1 MKWTKEKAY
10 AFNKLLDVF
19 DEVLDR
25 HVKDRKDYE
34 RYDKRMRKCLDEIF
48 PERVKERNLF
58 KQ

>member
-48 PERVKERNLF
+48 PERVQERNLF

>member
-48 PERVKERNLF
+48 PERVQDRNLF

>member
-34 RYDKRMRKCLDEIF
+34 RYDKRMRKCLDDIF
-48 PERVKERNLF
+48 PERVQERNLF